1 MDVEVDISDKFGEVN
16 DQGRRLTCL
25 AFAATAAH
33 EYCQRLVQPLSVE
46 WLYYHGILVN
56 QSILGDP
63 LSVKDIALALPK
75 YGQPYERVWPYEK
88 HTNFRDWNPPP
99 YPGKRYYARCEYK
112 LFDIKQIVTALKS
125 EHPVI
130 ITFWID
136 NVFVY
141 PKTIGN
147 YSVVERR
154 RDEKNK
160 LNFHAV
166 LAVGYGYTESRLYLK
181 VRNSWSRHWGME
193 GYGWVSEE
201 FWTESGVAILQLYPL
216 K

>member
-1 MDVEVDISDKFGEVN
+1 M
-16 DQGRRLTCL
+16 
-25 AFAATAAH
+25 
-33 EYCQRLVQPLSVE
+33 E

-63 LSVKDIALALPK
+63 LSVKDIALALPM

-99 YPGKRYYARCEYK
+99 YPGKRYYATCEYQ

-136 NVFVY
+136 NEFVY
-141 PKTIGN
+141 PRTIGN

-154 RDEKNK
+154 RDKK
-160 LNFHAV
+160 I
-166 LAVGYGYTESRLYLK
+166 S
-181 VRNSWSRHWGME
+181 
-193 GYGWVSEE
+193 
-201 FWTESGVAILQLYPL
+201 
-216 K
+216 